1 MSDVAYKTYEQA
13 PESSRPP
20 GVLSA
25 YPWQVEPAN
34 ETSIER
40 GFTVVTQAE
49 YDELLASLDVS
60 NQNSMLIAS
69 IMTGVLTPAI
79 AKGQELIVMF
89 AAENISLGITQA
101 GMTTQV
107 RTVTAGVVSA
117 LSTGSLYDAIT
128 AARAIPPA
136 SYDSTFVTA
145 DRLLSFINKIEVYLG
160 IPVSTSL

>member
-1 MSDVAYKTYEQA
+1 MPDVAYKTYEQA
-13 PESSRPP
+13 PEASRPP
-20 GVLSA
+20 GALLS

-34 ETSIER
+34 ETSVER

-49 YDELLASLDVS
+49 YDALLASLDTA

-79 AKGQELIVMF
+79 AKGQELIVTF

-107 RTVTAGVVSA
+107 RTVTADVVSA

-128 AARAIPPA
+128 AARAIPQA

-145 DRLLSFINKIEVYLG
+145 ARLLTFINKIEDYLG
-160 IPVSTSL
+160 IPRSTSL